1 MKYLFDNTL
10 IPQTTIIKELISID
24 VKGGLQSSLT
34 TLEMRF
40 SVVQEPKPSAYKVQ
54 LRRALFSVPRGGRA
68 KASAIV
74 RSPSSTPS
82 SATKIC
88 EVRTQERQRLQ
99 KVRRV
104 YIPQA
109 LLHTDRCLIQENH
122 SDHEFRTIIFFFHQD
137 RDSLAWA
144 LPSWLGWLTSKPL
157 RSTCLCLPNTPPHP
171 AF

>member
-1 MKYLFDNTL
+1 M
-10 IPQTTIIKELISID
+10 
-24 VKGGLQSSLT
+24 
-34 TLEMRF
+34 
-40 SVVQEPKPSAYKVQ
+40 VQGPKPSAYKVQ

-68 KASAIV
+68 KASETV

-88 EVRTQERQRLQ
+88 DVRTQERQRLQ

-122 SDHEFRTIIFFFHQD
+122 SDHEFRTIFFFFLQD

-157 RSTCLCLPNTPPHP
+157 RSICLCLPNTPPHP